1 MNDTKTIYEM
11 SMPELVKAHTELMS
25 AYEIAYSLGQGHST
39 SIYSALR
46 MVQEEIN
53 TRLAEILL

>member
-11 SMPELVKAHTELMS
+11 SIPELTKAYTELVS
-25 AYEIAYSLGQGHST
+25 AYEIAYNLGQGHST

-53 TRLAEILL
+53 TRLEEIL